1 MAIWGPTRGWR
12 VEPMMRPIEGRWIGA
27 GSLSMGERMGGEVVS
42 GIVTVEDIVRWWR
55 LRRVAGLVF
64 AP

>member
-1 MAIWGPTRGWR
+1 
-12 VEPMMRPIEGRWIGA
+12 MRPIEGVWSDES
-27 GSLSMGERMGGEVVS
+27 SLMVS
-42 GIVTVEDIVRWWR
+42 GVVMVEDIARWWR